1 MKNICINIINKISNP
16 KIFVIIISWMIILVF
31 IGTISQKYIGL
42 YASQNKYFFSKI
54 LWFGYLPL
62 PGGLTTMILMSINL
76 SSFFFKKNIWNKK
89 KFGII
94 TVHLGT
100 LLLLYGGGIT
110 YFFNKEGSM
119 ILTTKQTNSNYI
131 QSYHDK
137 EFVIIDIDTYKD
149 SLEFI
154 NFNEQSLKPGK
165 KITYDNIP
173 FEIEIIQYCQNSIL
187 IEDTD
192 SPSMEC
198 INSEIEDSE
207 NKTGIQYYLKSTNI
221 KNNNINGTY
230 ISRVNSNNN
239 SENIVIDDKRYIIL
253 LQPKRT
259 YLPFTIELIN
269 VNRTLYPNSQIPK
282 SYSSEINVLNEQL
295 SRRDIIEMNAP
306 LRYKGYTFYQAHY
319 EENKATGVKVSVL
332 AVVKNYGR
340 LFPYISS
347 IIMCIGIL
355 LQMIMRLPKLFKE
368 T

>member
-1 MKNICINIINKISNP
+1 
-16 KIFVIIISWMIILVF
+16 
-31 IGTISQKYIGL
+31 
-42 YASQNKYFFSKI
+42 
-54 LWFGYLPL
+54 
-62 PGGLTTMILMSINL
+62 
-76 SSFFFKKNIWNKK
+76 
-89 KFGII
+89 
-94 TVHLGT
+94 
-100 LLLLYGGGIT
+100 
-110 YFFNKEGSM
+110 
-119 ILTTKQTNSNYI
+119 
-131 QSYHDK
+131 
-137 EFVIIDIDTYKD
+137 
-149 SLEFI
+149 
-154 NFNEQSLKPGK
+154 
-165 KITYDNIP
+165 
-173 FEIEIIQYCQNSIL
+173 
-187 IEDTD
+187 
-192 SPSMEC
+192 MEC

-207 NKTGIQYYLKSTNI
+207 NKTAVQYYLKSIDI

-239 SENIVIDDKRYIIL
+239 VENIVIDDKRYIIL

-282 SYSSEINVLNEQL
+282 SYSSEINVLDEQL